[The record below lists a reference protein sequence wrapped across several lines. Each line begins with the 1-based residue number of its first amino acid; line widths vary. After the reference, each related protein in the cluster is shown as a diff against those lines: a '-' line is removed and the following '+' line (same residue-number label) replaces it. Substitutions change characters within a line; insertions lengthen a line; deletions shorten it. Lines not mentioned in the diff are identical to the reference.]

1 MKKAL
6 AFVGATLGML
16 ACGGDGA
23 DMASQLL
30 DDAGEMI
37 ADAGEAMQ
45 DAAAALDDAG
55 EADAQEAD
63 SAVPPPPK
71 GPEVLEAACDQVR
84 VLSGTG
90 TTGTEKWAKVAVD
103 FERVRHVWACV
114 PEKAKPACPGST
126 CTGAEIPAA
135 ECTPPVYH
143 YASGAVWVFCGTHT
157 KARVVVD

>member
-16 ACGGDGA
+16 ACGGEGA

-63 SAVPPPPK
+63 SAVPQPPK

-90 TTGTEKWAKVAVD
+90 TTGTQKWAKVPTD
-103 FERVRHVWACV
+103 FARVRHVWACA
-114 PEKAKPACPGST
+114 PEKPTGCPGSM
-126 CTGAEIPAA
+126 CSGATIPEA
-135 ECTPPVYH
+135 ECAPPVYH
-143 YASGAVWVFCGTHT
+143 FAQGSVWVFCGAYT